1 MSEAL
6 SLLRR
11 LTEDP
16 ANSDLRADCWKLV
29 AGPAK
34 VRFAGG
40 GPDRPFRIMAADVA
54 ERICMQ
60 TKGHE
65 RWVPVLTA
73 VLDALGAPVSAR
85 PELHPAYAKPVDEAA
100 VAAWADRKDIGGD

>member
-1 MSEAL
+1 MSETL

-11 LTEDP
+11 LTEEP
-16 ANSDLRADCWKLV
+16 ANSDLRAECWKLIG
-29 AGPAK
+29 GPAK

-40 GPDRPFRIMAADVA
+40 GPDRPFRMMAADVA

-60 TKGHE
+60 TQSYE

-73 VLDALGAPVSAR
+73 VLDALGAAAPRAAKAAD
-85 PELHPAYAKPVDEAA
+85 PAV